1 MIRILASDIDNT
13 LFSHQT
19 YSIPAVNLVA
29 ADRLR
34 EQGVE
39 LVLATARIYAG
50 VRKLEAQLQMK
61 EKGGMIIASAGA

>member
-19 YSIPAVNLVA
+19 YSIPAVNLAA

-34 EQGVE
+34 EQGLNSCWPQRE
-39 LVLATARIYAG
+39 FMPEFG
-50 VRKLEAQLQMK
+50 NWKL
-61 EKGGMIIASAGA
+61 SCR